1 MLPRR
6 TKTPSRR
13 PKTDPRPSKTVPR
26 SKTCTTTNNQQP
38 TTHIQHTKDTRQ
50 TNIQQTTYYRQ
61 QPTTNNQQP
70 QQQHQQHQQQHQQQ
84 PDRPKT
90 FDNYTNH
97 IIPSKSIMTTRTG
110 HPPKQKQR
118 QARPAHQ
125 RHTVRWTQKTCT
137 TILFHHV
144 IINDQ
149 APRFKNSTNDTSLSK
164 QILAT
169 HNNYFS
175 KRCNYMIP

>member
-6 TKTPSRR
+6 TKTPPRL
-13 PKTDPRPSKTVPR
+13 PKTGARPSKTIPQAKRV
-26 SKTCTTTNNQQP
+26 
-38 TTHIQHTKDTRQ
+38 
-50 TNIQQTTYYRQ
+50 Q

-70 QQQHQQHQQQHQQQ
+70 TTNNHHHHHHHHQQQQQ

-97 IIPSKSIMTTRTG
+97 IIQSKSVMTTRTG
-110 HPPKQKQR
+110 HSSKQKQK
-118 QARPAHQ
+118 QARSAHQ

-144 IINDQ
+144 VINDR

-164 QILAT
+164 LMVAT

-175 KRCNYMIP
+175 KRCNYMIPWV